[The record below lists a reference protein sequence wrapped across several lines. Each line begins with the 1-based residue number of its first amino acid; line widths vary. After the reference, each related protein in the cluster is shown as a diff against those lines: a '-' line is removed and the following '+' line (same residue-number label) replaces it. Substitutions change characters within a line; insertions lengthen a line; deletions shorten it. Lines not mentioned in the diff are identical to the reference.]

1 MWTNLPKHD
10 IIRII
15 LKAEEVHIMDY
26 ITIIVDAIVAFAKNF
41 SINDVVS
48 AFGNINWNGV
58 KDAILTVVEAIQK
71 VL

>member
-1 MWTNLPKHD
+1 
-10 IIRII
+10 
-15 LKAEEVHIMDY
+15 MDY

-41 SINDVVS
+41 NINDVVS

-58 KDAILTVVEAIQK
+58 KDAVLTVVEAIEK

>member
-10 IIRII
+10 IIGVI

>member
-1 MWTNLPKHD
+1 MWTNPVKHD
-10 IIRII
+10 IIGLI
-15 LKAEEVHIMDY
+15 LKAEEVHTMDY

-41 SINDVVS
+41 NINDVVS

-58 KDAILTVVEAIQK
+58 KDAVLTVVEAIEK

>member
-1 MWTNLPKHD
+1 MDKPDKTCYYRVNIKGEGGAD
-10 IIRII
+10 
-15 LKAEEVHIMDY
+15 IMDY

-48 AFGNINWNGV
+48 AWGGIDWNGV
-58 KDAILTVVEAIQK
+58 KDAVLTVVEAIQK

>member
-1 MWTNLPKHD
+1 
-10 IIRII
+10 
-15 LKAEEVHIMDY
+15 MDY

-48 AFGNINWNGV
+48 AYGNIDWNGV
-58 KDAILTVVEAIQK
+58 KDAVLTIVEAIQK

>member
-1 MWTNLPKHD
+1 
-10 IIRII
+10 
-15 LKAEEVHIMDY
+15 MDY

-48 AFGNINWNGV
+48 AYGGIDWNGV
-58 KDAILTVVEAIQK
+58 KDAVLTVVEAIQK